1 MDKMIRELYND
12 MIRKTEREGRLG
24 KELEEEIEGLLE
36 GVEKKLG
43 EQEYWEYKDNALYI
57 ACAAEEEGFVKGFKY
72 ASRLFAE
79 CLQE

>member
-12 MIRKTEREGRLG
+12 MLRKTDREGRLG

-43 EQEYWEYKDNALYI
+43 QKEYWEYKDNALYI

>member
-12 MIRKTEREGRLG
+12 MLRKTDREGRLG

-43 EQEYWEYKDNALYI
+43 QKEYWEYKDNALYI
-57 ACAAEEEGFVKGFKY
+57 ACAAEEEGFVEGFKY

>member
-12 MIRKTEREGRLG
+12 MLRKTERE
-24 KELEEEIEGLLE
+24 EVVGLLE

-43 EQEYWEYKDNALYI
+43 QQEYWEYKDNALYI

>member
-12 MIRKTEREGRLG
+12 MLRKTEREGRLG
-24 KELEEEIEGLLE
+24 RELEEEIEGLLE

-57 ACAAEEEGFVKGFKY
+57 ACAAEEEGFVEGFKY
-72 ASRLFAE
+72 AFRLFAE